1 MGSAICVLVIGT
13 QNLISSQDG
22 VDMARGRHYA
32 SGCARTGGA
41 STANEATGC
50 MADHLAVYHV
60 ARAGRIQPYK
70 PVIYGAS
77 NITSNL
83 REISHVR
90 DVF

>member
-1 MGSAICVLVIGT
+1 MGSAICVLAIGT
-13 QNLISSQDG
+13 QDLISSQGG

-41 STANEATGC
+41 SAANEATGC
-50 MADHLAVYHV
+50 SAVYLAVHHV
-60 ARAGRIQPYK
+60 ARAGPIQTYK

-83 REISHVR
+83 REISPVR
-90 DVF
+90 EVF